1 VLPICH
7 FLLFLF
13 SSAFFFFFFSL
24 GFELRAY
31 TLSHST
37 SPFFVIFF
45 LDRVSQT
52 ICPGWLQ
59 TTILLI
65 SAS

>member
-1 VLPICH
+1 MALVKN
-7 FLLFLF
+7 
-13 SSAFFFFFFSL
+13 FFFGGM
-24 GFELRAY
+24 GFELRTY

-37 SPFFVIFF
+37 SPIFVIDFF
-45 LDRVSQT
+45 QGRVSQT

-59 TTILLI
+59 IVILLI